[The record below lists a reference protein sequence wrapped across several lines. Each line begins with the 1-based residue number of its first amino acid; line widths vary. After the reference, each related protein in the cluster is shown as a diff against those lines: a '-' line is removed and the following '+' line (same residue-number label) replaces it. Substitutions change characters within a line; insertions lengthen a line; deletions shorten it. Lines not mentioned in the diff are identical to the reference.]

1 MKVQIIAKIKK
12 QFNKETEKWEEVQE
26 RINNV
31 QYIEFDPLNDN
42 YAITSNKELR
52 YLFLN
57 RECFRLSLDSF
68 KECKKKNLIV

>member
-1 MKVQIIAKIKK
+1 MKVQIIARIKK

-31 QYIEFDPLNDN
+31 QHIELDLLNDN
-42 YAITSNKELR
+42 YAITNDKKLR

-57 RECFRLSLDSF
+57 KECFRLSLNSF
-68 KECKKKNLIV
+68 KECRKRKLVA